1 MRRWPGGILAGNVSG
16 PRPHMYAGGKFNL
29 VDSGGFKMEMPQPN
43 PEELD
48 PSRRCI
54 LRTVLALTSAALSAA
69 ATSGSEAKGA
79 LGAEGAAAA
88 PPRPDLVPLMFDLTV
103 RIPPGQLDQ
112 WNHFWGEE
120 NVPALEENGQWLW
133 GAWTSLTGQQ
143 NTVTHEWAYRD
154 LAHYQAMATMRAT
167 NPRIHA
173 LAQHDVHI
181 EESILSSVMTPL
193 PYHPASSPTRPPD
206 TDCLIATSRV
216 FLQGAGAAPE
226 YSQLMAQYVARAA
239 MHGAEL
245 VGAFQ
250 SFFGW
255 TPSYQLHV
263 WRYGSV
269 GAYWT
274 AMRALNVDAECQRL
288 ASQLR
293 SLQPHE
299 IVELQLPAPYS
310 RLR

>member
-1 MRRWPGGILAGNVSG
+1 
-16 PRPHMYAGGKFNL
+16 
-29 VDSGGFKMEMPQPN
+29 
-43 PEELD
+43 
-48 PSRRCI
+48 
-54 LRTVLALTSAALSAA
+54 LS
-69 ATSGSEAKGA
+69 
-79 LGAEGAAAA
+79 
-88 PPRPDLVPLMFDLTV
+88 LMFDLTV
-103 RIPPGQLDQ
+103 RIPPGLLDQ

-167 NPRIHA
+167 NPHIHA
-173 LAQHDVHI
+173 LAQHGVRI
-181 EESILSSVMTPL
+181 EENILSSVMTPL
-193 PYHPASSPTRPPD
+193 PYHPTSSPTRTAD
-206 TDCLIATSRV
+206 TDCLIVTSRV

-226 YSQLMAQYVARAA
+226 YAQLMAQYVARATT
-239 MHGAEL
+239 HGAKL

-263 WRYGSV
+263 WRYDSA

-274 AMRALNVDAECQRL
+274 AMRTLNADPECQRL
-288 ASQLR
+288 VSHLR

-299 IVELQLPAPYS
+299 VVEFQLPTPYS

>member
-1 MRRWPGGILAGNVSG
+1 MMKISETYPKELELSRRGLLHAMLA
-16 PRPHMYAGGKFNL
+16 L
-29 VDSGGFKMEMPQPN
+29 SGG
-43 PEELD
+43 
-48 PSRRCI
+48 
-54 LRTVLALTSAALSAA
+54 ALTAA
-69 ATSGSEAKGA
+69 ASTALGASDA
-79 LGAEGAAAA
+79 LGAESVPGT
-88 PPRPDLVPLMFDLTV
+88 PPRSDSLSLMFDLTV

-112 WNHFWGEE
+112 WHHFWGDE

-167 NPRIHA
+167 DPRIHA
-173 LAQHDVHI
+173 LAQHGVRI
-181 EESILSSVMTPL
+181 EENILSSVMTPL
-193 PYHPASSPTRPPD
+193 PYHAPSRPTRTAEAD
-206 TDCLIATSRV
+206 SLIVTSRV
-216 FLQGAGAAPE
+216 FLQGASGAPE

-239 MHGAEL
+239 THGAEL
-245 VGAFQ
+245 LGAFQ

-263 WRYGSV
+263 WRYANV

-274 AMRALNVDAECQRL
+274 TMRALNADAECQRL

-299 IVELQLPAPYS
+299 VVEFQLPTPYS